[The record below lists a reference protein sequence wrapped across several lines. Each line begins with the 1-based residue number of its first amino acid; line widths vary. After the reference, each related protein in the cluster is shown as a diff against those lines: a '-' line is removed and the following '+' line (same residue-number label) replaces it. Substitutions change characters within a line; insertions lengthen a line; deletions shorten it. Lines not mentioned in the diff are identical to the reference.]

1 MAKRIYLLY
10 NINSAN
16 GDEII
21 CASED
26 KDFVREVMGDC
37 FIEDVMR
44 EWNWHT
50 NTFTYTYEELVQL
63 AKTVW
68 EDMLEWYDEYMVIRV
83 VEVV

>member
-1 MAKRIYLLY
+1 
-10 NINSAN
+10 
-16 GDEII
+16 
-21 CASED
+21 
-26 KDFVREVMGDC
+26 MGDC